1 MDERVNQEVLH
12 ELYQRTRRV
21 ENVLNERLKDHG
33 LYSSQWSLLFC
44 LDRFGP
50 VSQTELWK
58 YLNVEAP
65 TVTRTVRRME
75 ANGWVE
81 RTEGDDKREKI
92 VSMTPFARE
101 RFDAIQRDVIAMESD
116 LLRQLT
122 EEERHELH
130 RLLSKIE

>member
-1 MDERVNQEVLH
+1 M
-12 ELYQRTRRV
+12 
-21 ENVLNERLKDHG
+21 KDHG

-50 VSQTELWK
+50 VSQTDLWK

-65 TVTRTVRRME
+65 TVTRTIRRME

-81 RTEGDDKREKI
+81 RTEGEDKREKI

-116 LLRQLT
+116 LLRQLK

>member
-1 MDERVNQEVLH
+1 LDERVNREVLH
-12 ELYQRTRRV
+12 EMYQRTRRV
-21 ENVLNERLKDHG
+21 EKGLNERLKDHG

-50 VSQTELWK
+50 VSQTDLWK

-65 TVTRTVRRME
+65 TVTRTIRRME

-81 RTEGDDKREKI
+81 RTEAEDKREKI